1 MKNSTESTYV
11 LIMLLYLYLFF
22 SQLFAM
28 YFFWEYLQDHSFLD
42 SLLFGA
48 VAAEIKGL
56 LFPLFI

>member
-1 MKNSTESTYV
+1 MKKSGESTYV
-11 LIMLLYLYLFF
+11 LIMLLYIYLFI

-42 SLLFGA
+42 SIIFGTLT
-48 VAAEIKGL
+48 AEIKGL